1 MAARLTLCWV
11 VALLAVACSSPAS
24 STTSRPDTPDL
35 DEDMVPAC
43 EGPVGEKIR
52 GVAGDRAW
60 EATYV
65 RSAERVWIRVD
76 NHTLNGVAVRA
87 EHRRLG
93 AAFGAY
99 QELML
104 VTAQLTPGLR
114 LRITTLDGEVVI
126 PCRFAVG
133 PLQTSL
139 VVAVFPHVPLQEVVI
154 VDDGEEVVWEVD
166 EPTLADWANSG
177 AFGAEFDIGR

>member
-1 MAARLTLCWV
+1 MALQLTVCWV

-24 STTSRPDTPDL
+24 TTTLQPDTSDL
-35 DEDMVPAC
+35 DEVVVPAC
-43 EGPVGEKIR
+43 EGALGEKLR
-52 GVAGDRAW
+52 GEAGDRAW
-60 EATYV
+60 EATYA

-76 NHTLNGVAVRA
+76 NHTLNGVAVRT
-87 EHRRLG
+87 EHGRLG
-93 AAFGAY
+93 ATFGAY

-114 LRITTLDGEVVI
+114 MLITTLDGEVVI

-166 EPTLADWANSG
+166 EPTLADWANSA
-177 AFGAEFDIGR
+177 AFGSEFDIGR